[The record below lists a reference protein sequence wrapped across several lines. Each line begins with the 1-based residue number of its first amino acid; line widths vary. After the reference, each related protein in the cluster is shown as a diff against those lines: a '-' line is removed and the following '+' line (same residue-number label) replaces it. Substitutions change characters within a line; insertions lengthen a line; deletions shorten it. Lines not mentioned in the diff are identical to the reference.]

1 MSLSSCSEKGR
12 MVANRYLTPV
22 DTLNVEIGAPGLIKI
37 LGNQLFVDYS
47 FSGEYNIDVIDIQ
60 HDSVMYSFAKKGQ
73 GVNEFLQIMNLDIF
87 QREGNYYLGLFDN
100 MQRKYIAY
108 SIDSLNR
115 CKEKCVPD
123 FINKLDLNS
132 RFLEIYEIGHKYVA
146 TGRTEKKYTLLNDD
160 LSYNNSY
167 CDYLTCEGR
176 KDDAILL
183 SKANYGRSYLSEDRK
198 LMANVVF
205 MSGTISVYEVN
216 KDSIYP
222 KWSYVS
228 SEFEYE
234 TKDLYDIK
242 LCESGLFI

>member
-1 MSLSSCSEKGR
+1 MLYVTTCDILICGTFFLFYL
-12 MVANRYLTPV
+12 RYHYPPV
-22 DTLNVEIGAPGLIKI
+22 L
-37 LGNQLFVDYS
+37 
-47 FSGEYNIDVIDIQ
+47 
-60 HDSVMYSFAKKGQ
+60 KK
-73 GVNEFLQIMNLDIF
+73 
-87 QREGNYYLGLFDN
+87 
-100 MQRKYIAY
+100 
-108 SIDSLNR
+108 NR

-205 MSGTISVYEVN
+205 MSGTIYESDPQILVY
-216 KDSIYP
+216 
-222 KWSYVS
+222 
-228 SEFEYE
+228 
-234 TKDLYDIK
+234 K
-242 LCESGLFI
+242 L

>member
-1 MSLSSCSEKGR
+1 MSLSSCFEKGR
-12 MVANRYLTPV
+12 IVANRYLTPV
-22 DTLNVEIGAPGLIKI
+22 D
-37 LGNQLFVDYS
+37 
-47 FSGEYNIDVIDIQ
+47 IQ
-60 HDSVMYSFAKKGQ
+60 HDLVMYSFAKKGQ

-115 CKEKCVPD
+115 YKEKCVPD

-205 MSGTISVYEVN
+205 MSGTIYESDPQILVY
-216 KDSIYP
+216 
-222 KWSYVS
+222 
-228 SEFEYE
+228 
-234 TKDLYDIK
+234 K
-242 LCESGLFI
+242 L